1 MEKVNFKELKCLYLE
16 YNNIKDINV
25 LEKIHFDKLEVLWIH
40 ENKID
45 IYNNALIISY
55 LDNKVKNFTYLNQ
68 HP

>member
-1 MEKVNFKELKCLYLE
+1 ME

-55 LDNKVKNFTYLNQ
+55 LDNKVKNFTYLGQ